1 MECPDYWLAKG
12 NPWEIERAD
21 VTYKVRFGGQ
31 FTRSGP
37 LAGVAHWDGGEVVLA
52 MAYDTPVPGFNTY
65 NTYTDASN
73 YERTR
78 IGWSGNQFQIQNQR
92 LGTGAVRDISQLER

>member
-37 LAGVAHWDGGEVVLA
+37 LVGVAHWDGGEVVLA

-65 NTYTDASN
+65 NTNRLRLWRS
-73 YERTR
+73 RP
-78 IGWSGNQFQIQNQR
+78 GNEFD
-92 LGTGAVRDISQLER
+92 L